1 MNIQSAPHSEIKITE
16 HARLR
21 ASERNVPMKDLAKV
35 LSDPDYITK
44 NSKKDPETK
53 RYVLRYKNFRIVWE
67 LVGGVITILS
77 VFAK

>member
-1 MNIQSAPHSEIKITE
+1 MNIRSASQPEIKITE

-21 ASERNVPMKDLAKV
+21 ASERNVSMKDLNRV

-44 NSKKDPETK
+44 NSREDPDTK
-53 RYVLRYKNFRIVWE
+53 RYVLRHKNLRVVWE
-67 LVGGVITILS
+67 LTGGVITILS